1 MTEEAGP
8 AGEKRGIVIRLRPER
23 AEEYLALHANVWPGV
38 LDAMRRNGWRDF
50 TIFLREPEML
60 MFGVY
65 RFVGE
70 DFEASARAIAADPE
84 TQRWWALCEPC
95 QEPLDTRAPGEWW
108 AQMRPIFH
116 MD

>member
-1 MTEEAGP
+1 
-8 AGEKRGIVIRLRPER
+8 
-23 AEEYLALHANVWPGV
+23 
-38 LDAMRRNGWRDF
+38 
-50 TIFLREPEML
+50 ML

-95 QEPLDTRAPGEWW
+95 QEPLDTRAAGEWW
-108 AQMRPIFH
+108 AQMRPNFH